1 MAPDKVVNSE
11 TASQNASQS
20 DPARN
25 GTDGVDSVKKGPVDS
40 GTQAFSDGR
49 DDPLDFGQQRMGD
62 ATADSEAATDDSAE
76 SESLEALR
84 QKLETAEAKAT
95 ENWDRVLRMQADMEN
110 QRKRS
115 QKEVS
120 NARKFALEG
129 MVEDLLPIRD
139 SLELGLTAAAAAD
152 TDVKSIREGSELTLK
167 MIDQAFE
174 KYNIIEVNPLDEK
187 FDPELHQAMSMQAA
201 EGVAPNIVTSVM
213 QKGYTLNDRL
223 VRPALVMVSK

>member
-11 TASQNASQS
+11 AASQPDSA
-20 DPARN
+20 P
-25 GTDGVDSVKKGPVDS
+25 DGADTADAGNNGPVDS
-40 GTQAFSDGR
+40 GTQVFSDGR

-62 ATADSEAATDDSAE
+62 AAAAPEAAAGDPAE
-76 SESLEALR
+76 SASLEELQ
-84 QKLETAEAKAT
+84 QKLAAAEAKAT
-95 ENWDRVLRMQADMEN
+95 DNWDRVLRMQADMEN

-139 SLELGLTAAAAAD
+139 SLELGLTATVVAD
-152 TDVKSIREGSELTLK
+152 ADIKSIREGSELTLK

-174 KYNIIEVNPLDEK
+174 KYNIIEINPLNEK
-187 FDPELHQAMSMQAA
+187 FDPELHQAMSMQAT
-201 EGVAPNIVTSVM
+201 EGVAPNTVTSVM